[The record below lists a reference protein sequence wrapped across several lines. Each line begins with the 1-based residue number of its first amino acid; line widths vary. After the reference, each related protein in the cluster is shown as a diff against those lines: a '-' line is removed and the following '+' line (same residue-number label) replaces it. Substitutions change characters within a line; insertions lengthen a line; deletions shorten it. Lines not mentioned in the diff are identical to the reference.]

1 MIKNL
6 NIFVLFLLF
15 TFSNYTL
22 GNNLYFSTT
31 FSDVERRVVNIP
43 SNAVLTDY
51 FGEGSVNIH
60 YIIRH
65 EHDLRPYT
73 EGVTIGNNCI
83 VEIKRGGFNNG
94 KLICRNICI
103 TGRKPRFKDVYLH
116 VRDADKVEANNINA
130 TYTYA
135 IDDFFRIENSK
146 NVYIKGVKVV
156 FDKGNKQFP
165 SGKYIEAEGFDLN
178 NCENISFSN
187 CSIYNSK
194 SQYADSGHG
203 SLVCK
208 NSKGITVDGCFSSGG
223 HNEVFCFINCENVTV
238 RNTKVDGGDGSAIST
253 QGGKRFIIDHCE
265 SYNVGASAFSFNSRE
280 MRITNCIA
288 KDWHR
293 FNGITLG
300 HSASKLRVNDVH
312 LSNCRIILSTKNDS
326 QKKCAFGGVI
336 NGSVNINNC
345 RSKTSRICNFD
356 AVFESEIVSL
366 TLDKNYFEVFE
377 GDAFSEIFRTSDVLN
392 LTVINNTFDG
402 NACINGY
409 IREYDG
415 VPASNWIIRGNV
427 FKHLKQAPVIHPNV
441 KKNTSNGTFV
451 FSDNVIE
458 RTDASILRYYY
469 LEEKSTVD
477 FISLPHYS
485 HRIVSNNKIRKLKGN
500 VRLFGTEQSDGVE
513 TVFTG
518 NSLDGKGVDLEKISI
533 TE

>member
-1 MIKNL
+1 MHRIL
-6 NIFVLFLLF
+6 FMLYLLHLFLNVNF
-15 TFSNYTL
+15 
-22 GNNLYFSTT
+22 LYSRDLVKHPTQ
-31 FSDVERRVVNIP
+31 RRVINVLREVDLFEIMGTNIE
-43 SNAVLTDY
+43 NT
-51 FGEGSVNIH
+51 H
-60 YIIRH
+60 YVIRYN
-65 EHDLRPYT
+65 HDLSKNNKDL
-73 EGVTIGNNCI
+73 VIGNNCI
-83 VEIKRGGFNNG
+83 LEFKSGSIIGAKIKS
-94 KLICRNICI
+94 RNIVI
-103 TGRKPRFKDVYLH
+103 KGRKPKFTNSYIVIEKA
-116 VRDADKVEANNINA
+116 DAVILSNIKA
-130 TYTYA
+130 DFTFA
-135 IDDFFRIENSK
+135 EDDFIRICDSENIYID
-146 NVYIKGVKVV
+146 NVSVV
-156 FDKGNKQFP
+156 FDKDNKQFK
-165 SGKYIEAEGFDLN
+165 SGVYIEAEGFD
-178 NCENISFSN
+178 ISN
-187 CSIYNSK
+187 CSNVHFEKCSISNSK
-194 SQYADSGHG
+194 SHYADSKHG
-203 SLVCK
+203 SLICK
-208 NSKGITVDGCFSSGG
+208 NSNNITVNACYSTGG
-223 HNEVFCFINCENVTV
+223 HNEILNFIDCHNVTIT
-238 RNTKVDGGDGSAIST
+238 NTVVEGGDGSAIAT
-253 QGGKRFIIDHCE
+253 QGGNGFVIDHCK
-265 SYNVGASAFSFNSRE
+265 SYNVGASAYSFNSRE
-280 MRITNCIA
+280 VRITNCLA

-300 HSASKLRVNDVH
+300 HSDSNLRASGIVA
-312 LSNCRIILSTKNDS
+312 SNCRIILSRKNDS

-366 TLDKNYFEVFE
+366 TLDNNYFEVFE

-441 KKNTSNGTFV
+441 KKNTSNGTFD

-500 VRLFGTEQSDGVE
+500 VRLFGTEQSDGIE

-518 NSLDGKGVDLEKISI
+518 NSLDGKGVDLENNLNY
-533 TE
+533 